1 MNSRTNYSNFWFD
14 RQTSLVDD
22 FLADDD
28 AVEVKVKPQKDFI
41 QLAANQRAIGNFV
54 RIVSGQNIPVRYMTR
69 GDSYTDGKSV
79 TIAANIKPETFDF
92 TVGLALHEGSHI
104 AYTDFEASY
113 NAFDT
118 MYQRES
124 FEHRD
129 FFKNMVNYVEDRRID
144 NIVFKS
150 SPGYKGYYHN
160 LYKKYFNHKTIS
172 KGLSSAMYR
181 EIDFD
186 SYMFRI
192 INFTNSATD

>member
-28 AVEVKVKPQKDFI
+28 AVEVKVKPQKDHI
-41 QLAANQRAIGNFV
+41 QLAANQRAVGNFV

-79 TIAANIKPETFDF
+79 TIAGNIKPETFDF

-104 AYTDFEASY
+104 AYTDFQASY
-113 NAFDT
+113 EAFDT
-118 MYQRES
+118 IYSSES
-124 FEHRD
+124 FERRD

-160 LYKKYFNHKTIS
+160 LYSKYFNHKTIS
-172 KGLSSAMYR
+172 KLSL
-181 EIDFD
+181 IH
-186 SYMFRI
+186 I
-192 INFTNSATD
+192 

>member
-28 AVEVKVKPQKDFI
+28 VEDVKVKPKKDHI

-54 RIVSGQNIPVRYMTR
+54 RIVSGKNIPVRYMTR

-79 TIAANIKPETFDF
+79 TIAGNIKPSTFDQ

-113 NAFDT
+113 DAFDT
-118 MYQRES
+118 MYSDRS
-124 FEHRD
+124 YDFKD

-150 SPGYKGYYHN
+150 SPGYKGYYHT
-160 LYKKYFNHKTIS
+160 LYSKYFNHKTIS
-172 KGLSSAMYR
+172 KGLKSQEYR
-181 EIDFD
+181 EIDLD

-192 INFTNSATD
+192 INFTNSAY